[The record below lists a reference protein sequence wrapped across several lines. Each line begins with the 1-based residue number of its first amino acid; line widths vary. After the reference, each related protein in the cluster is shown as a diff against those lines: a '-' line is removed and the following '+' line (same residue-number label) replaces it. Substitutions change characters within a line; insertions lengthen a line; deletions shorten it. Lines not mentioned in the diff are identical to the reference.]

1 MAPTK
6 QEILAASAGWVAVT
20 LNVLPGLGAGY
31 LYQRRWKAYWITSA
45 LATTW
50 FVLGAV
56 LGQDAGAAEE
66 LQNQLVGLGG
76 LVALAAGTAVEAG
89 LAAKKARLVDKAASC
104 PASHTARGMGAA
116 ASLLLRKRASEISV
130 KSECEVRFSLPWQ
143 VRFVSIDGEEA
154 KGANGWRLHSLLGID
169 PDGRGHCSHGC
180 CRWCSVVDLSIGS
193 KSEL

>member
-6 QEILAASAGWVAVT
+6 QEILTASAGWVAVT

-56 LGQDAGAAEE
+56 LGQDTVATEE

-76 LVALAAGTAVEAG
+76 LVALASGTAVEAG
-89 LAAKKARLVDKAASC
+89 VAVKKARSA
-104 PASHTARGMGAA
+104 G
-116 ASLLLRKRASEISV
+116 
-130 KSECEVRFSLPWQ
+130 
-143 VRFVSIDGEEA
+143 
-154 KGANGWRLHSLLGID
+154 
-169 PDGRGHCSHGC
+169 
-180 CRWCSVVDLSIGS
+180 
-193 KSEL
+193 